1 MPESPGHIFS
11 VKERGSNRANNFFFQ
26 PKLTINEPNDIFE
39 QEADAVADKVMRMPD
54 NHIAQT
60 NFFKPSVSSLQLKC
74 ANCEEEEEEKKL
86 KRKVNSHS
94 DFQQQTDP
102 FFIQRQEANETTPV
116 PANGETETS
125 SSSASDFLLP
135 TPSLLQPPG
144 TPDFL
149 SMRQPFLNRGIPGSW
164 NPDAALR
171 VWNYNFN
178 FFRGVGISPSLS
190 TTLSNFTAPR
200 SIDAQLRLS
209 NPTWWEVTDR
219 DLKTS
224 TIGGSI
230 PLLEFNADFSPTA
243 PSWLKSILGGGQ
255 KGVRRKCAD
264 CANEEK
270 MQLKEKTNESIT
282 GDIGFENYI
291 NNLDNNGQSMPTEV
305 RNFYEPRF
313 GYDFSNVKIHTGSAA
328 AKSAQSI
335 NALAYT
341 SGDNIVFNSGQYSP
355 GTDSG
360 KRLLGH
366 ELTHVVQ
373 QGAARTVTAVQ
384 RQAEVEVANVP
395 GACSLPQ
402 HREIEPAVRTAGIWL
417 NRTIGR
423 LNDYIANPAAQAGVQ
438 ASLQR
443 HFRSSSNQTAE
454 RVRRILQRIS
464 TEMTTSR
471 ALNVECHTTADLSCS
486 NAGAYVT
493 GNLFVFCPT
502 FFDGSSDWQAAAVI
516 HEMAHSLAGITHIT
530 DRAYLS
536 NRIYSN
542 LSTDEALTNA
552 DSYENFSRE
561 VASGVT
567 FSSTAPV
574 DELNDCQDRQAI
586 PTRRSLANIERWNRN
601 AQTLTSDTRPGML
614 SQWQD
619 LQNTHLGGTTAA
631 LIATANTAYTA
642 VVSRMG
648 SALTF
653 ECERSCDA
661 GVTGYYRYFI
671 FTSNTLHLCPMLF
684 SLNEDPRTLEI
695 YKLIL
700 VRYAGVDQVRASAL
714 AQLAQAVNARF
725 WGPPG
730 ALAGFD

>member
-1 MPESPGHIFS
+1 MNLKKMHPISIQKRIPDSAVHAGI
-11 VKERGSNRANNFFFQ
+11 FFQ
-26 PKLTINEPNDIFE
+26 PKLTINQPNDIYE
-39 QEADAVADKVMRMPD
+39 KEADAMADKVMRMTGNENSHQP
-54 NHIAQT
+54 
-60 NFFKPSVSSLQLKC
+60 FFKPAVSSIQRKC
-74 ANCEEEEEEKKL
+74 AHCEEEEKKMQ
-86 KRKVNSHS
+86 RK
-94 DFQQQTDP
+94 
-102 FFIQRQEANETTPV
+102 E
-116 PANGETETS
+116 
-125 SSSASDFLLP
+125 
-135 TPSLLQPPG
+135 
-144 TPDFL
+144 
-149 SMRQPFLNRGIPGSW
+149 
-164 NPDAALR
+164 
-171 VWNYNFN
+171 
-178 FFRGVGISPSLS
+178 
-190 TTLSNFTAPR
+190 
-200 SIDAQLRLS
+200 
-209 NPTWWEVTDR
+209 
-219 DLKTS
+219 
-224 TIGGSI
+224 
-230 PLLEFNADFSPTA
+230 
-243 PSWLKSILGGGQ
+243 KS
-255 KGVRRKCAD
+255 
-264 CANEEK
+264 NEETAASGELENHISSLDQGGK
-270 MQLKEKTNESIT
+270 PLSKE
-282 GDIGFENYI
+282 
-291 NNLDNNGQSMPTEV
+291 L

-313 GYDFSNVKIHTGSAA
+313 GYDFSNVKLHTDAMSS
-328 AKSAQSI
+328 KSAQSV

-341 SGDNIVFNSGQYSP
+341 SGNNIVFNSGQYSP
-355 GTDSG
+355 NTDSG

-373 QGAARTVTAVQ
+373 QGAARTVPAVQ

-402 HREIEPAVRTAGIWL
+402 HREIEPAARTAGIWL

-423 LNDYIANPAAQAGVQ
+423 LNDYIANPAAHAGVQ

-454 RVRRILQRIS
+454 RVRRILRRIS
-464 TEMTTSR
+464 TEMTTSA
-471 ALNVECHTTADLSCS
+471 ALNVECHTTADMSCS

-493 GNLFVFCPT
+493 GNLFVFCPS
-502 FFDGSSDWQAAAVI
+502 FFDGSSDWQAASVI

-536 NRIYSN
+536 NRIYTN

-552 DSYENFSRE
+552 ASYENFSRE
-561 VASGVT
+561 VASGVI

-574 DELNDCQDRQAI
+574 DELNDCQDRQAV
-586 PTRRSLANIERWNRN
+586 PTRRSLASIERWNRN

-619 LQNTHLGGTTAA
+619 LQNVHLGGTTAA
-631 LIATANTAYTA
+631 AIASAKTAYTA
-642 VVSRMG
+642 VVSQMG

-700 VRYAGVDQVRASAL
+700 VRYAGVDQARAGAL
-714 AQLAQAVNARF
+714 AQLAQAINARF